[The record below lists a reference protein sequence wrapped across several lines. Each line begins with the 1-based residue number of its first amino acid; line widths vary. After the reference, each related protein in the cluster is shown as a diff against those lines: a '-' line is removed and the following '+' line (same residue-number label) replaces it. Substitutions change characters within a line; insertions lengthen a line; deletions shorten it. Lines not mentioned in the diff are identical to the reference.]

1 MATYTVTVSDDVH
14 ARILRAFGRV
24 VLGADLTKPAEQV
37 DATQEEV
44 EAAWL
49 TSLKAAVTTFE
60 AQQAIASVHA
70 RLKDEVWN

>member
-14 ARILRAFGRV
+14 ARILRAFGHV